1 MKQIITLMGN
11 KGSSVNK
18 VKTLCSTELQVQ
30 FINCFQPVILH
41 MDVWQGYLP
50 YVSPKQTLYNFS
62 TVFVWLAVTFVHV
75 GWVPCHDGMARP
87 QVAD

>member
-1 MKQIITLMGN
+1 
-11 KGSSVNK
+11 
-18 VKTLCSTELQVQ
+18 
-30 FINCFQPVILH
+30 